1 MLRRCTFPMMAVL
14 AAAFLISPAVLA
26 QSREGQ
32 AAADASAIPGKW
44 TLSVDTPHGKM
55 DLALEMKI
63 EKDKV
68 LGTLVS
74 EMAGT
79 RTVTGA
85 FADGTLKFTTEGE
98 ENTLTFTGRF
108 KDRDT
113 ITGYI
118 SGHAGDMMGVAT
130 RVKEKSKLVLDA
142 ASFED

>member
-1 MLRRCTFPMMAVL
+1 MMAVL
-14 AAAFLISPAVLA
+14 AAAFLISPAVSA
-26 QSREGQ
+26 QAREGQ
-32 AAADASAIPGKW
+32 HAPAADVSAIPGKW

-55 DLALEMKI
+55 DLSLEMRI

-68 LGTLVS
+68 LGTLES

-79 RTVTGA
+79 RSFTGA

-98 ENTLTFTGRF
+98 ENTLTFTGKF

-118 SGHAGDMMGVAT
+118 SGHAGDMVGVAT
-130 RVKEKSKLVLDA
+130 RVKAPSKTRT
-142 ASFED
+142 